1 MLRNIG
7 AHCLEWWMDDVGM
20 EDAMSESTLAYL
32 LGPSVMVIIC
42 AALWIAAHQ
51 HHKSLDREPRARRLR
66 WLDTYH
72 GDWRHRH

>member
-1 MLRNIG
+1 
-7 AHCLEWWMDDVGM
+7 
-20 EDAMSESTLAYL
+20 MSESTLAYL
-32 LGPSVMVIIC
+32 LGPSVMVIVC

-51 HHKSLDREPRARRLR
+51 HHKSLHRGPRARRLR